1 MKKRTLLKSSLLL
14 TPLLFASP
22 IKAQVSDTL
31 YDQSPWAND
40 QILKLFSNAW
50 DDGQRNYPTKEEF
63 EEIGLTFDL
72 EFVRS
77 HTRQRPIYMDA
88 DKDVVSDINHDRRL
102 WCNLPGGYGKE
113 LGGYPSATFD
123 NDAFSLWNYT
133 TIFGAWNY
141 GFLKTPGSWV
151 DAAHKN
157 GVRIYGGLKF
167 FEGWNDDGSEG
178 AFLNFISTKADNG
191 DYDYKYSRAFV
202 NSAAFFGYDGYNYN
216 SEGSSWQDEDW
227 VKFHAEVA
235 KIARE
240 LELDNFGIGQ
250 YTQRATADPSIISYL
265 YGSKENGKV
274 FDCML
279 NYSGDKLAWSGVSTS
294 IAAVEAEGLPMDGI
308 YQGQLLVGCSGD
320 NWTQMNT
327 ETTKKMNICIWG
339 EHDQSRFFQFRVGV
353 SPTNIQENYQ
363 LLLEKAFS
371 GANRNPLHHPAINNA
386 WGSFQVANATDAD
399 KQLDNAPGFASMV
412 PERASVGGQL
422 PFETHFSLGNGEN
435 YFYKGKI
442 SNGSWYN
449 MSMQDVVP
457 TYRWLVTKKDDMKT
471 FANDVDVR
479 FTYEDA
485 YIGGSSIRLS
495 SADGAAGT
503 DVVLY
508 RSKIASTTG
517 NVKVDLAL
525 KGAAGDS
532 HLSVLLK
539 KQGSDAWIEVPAGEL
554 TGTSWET
561 KNLTVAG
568 ISANDTI
575 ENIGLRV
582 NGAGADYKM
591 LVGWLKISDDYT
603 KEPASLKEESLLVEL
618 TQENTQSLG
627 VKLTWEPDWSSYKT
641 SVDKFG
647 MVYNDEIDVDHFEV
661 FWKEGEEGKVKEI
674 GRTSQWAAYVGNIP
688 LEQGVDAF
696 VGVRAVSTDLKSYSP
711 VQWVQVSHSDGVL
724 PEPVVEDPYGKT
736 WMSSRGT
743 QPSLEAITE
752 NIWFDNIVT
761 TGATKD
767 LAYQPTKNEDTS
779 GQQYYYAENDT
790 LIITQGQQIAM
801 TIRGHDAAGGESLK
815 YDFIYAYIDY
825 DGNYSFLDKDEEL
838 AGYGNLNAAAP
849 FLVNPGASANITVPE
864 DAKVG
869 PSRLR
874 IVASDAWTAHP
885 GPVGGTVK
893 GYSIDFPVV
902 IKGNNESRVPA
913 KTYKDYQDKGDP
925 EEPEGDLGGKVD
937 AIESVG
943 SDAAASAVNVIGSTA
958 YFTNADKAWF
968 YDMTGRCVK
977 FVKDAASVVDIDELT
992 PGVYIVKMQKGQVA
1006 RSVKI
1011 VK

>member
-31 YDQSPWAND
+31 YDQSPWANE
-40 QILKLFSNAW
+40 QVLKLFSDAW

-63 EEIGLTFDL
+63 EEIGLSFDL

-102 WCNLPGGYGKE
+102 WCNLPAGYGKN

-123 NDAFSLWNYT
+123 NDAFSMWNYT
-133 TIFGAWNY
+133 TIFGSWNY
-141 GFLKTPGSWV
+141 GFLMVPGSWV

-157 GVRIYGGLKF
+157 GVRIYSGIKF
-167 FEGWNDDGSEG
+167 FESWNSDGSEA
-178 AFLNFISTKADNG
+178 AFNNFIQTKNEDG
-191 DYDYKYSRAFV
+191 TYKYSRAFV
-202 NSAAFFGYDGYNYN
+202 NAASFFGNDGYNYN
-216 SEGSSWQDEDW
+216 QEGSTWRNAEW
-227 VKFHAEVA
+227 VNFHAEVA
-235 KIARE
+235 QIARD
-240 LELDNFGIGQ
+240 LKLDNFGIGQ
-250 YTQRATADPSIISYL
+250 YTNNASITSNTIESL
-265 YGSKENGKV
+265 YGSKDKGV
-274 FDCML
+274 IYDCFL
-279 NYSGDKLAWSGVSTS
+279 NYSNNKLGYRGVPTS
-294 IAAVEAEGLPMDGI
+294 IAAVESEGLPMDGV
-308 YQGQLLVGCSGD
+308 YQGND
-320 NWTQMNT
+320 YWTQMNT

-371 GANRNPLHHPAINNA
+371 GANRNPLHHPEISNA

-399 KQLDNAPGFASMV
+399 KQLDNAPGFSSMF

-471 FANDVDVR
+471 YADDVDVR

-495 SADGAAGT
+495 SAEGAAGT

-582 NGAGADYKM
+582 NGADAGYKM

-661 FWKEGEEGKVKEI
+661 FWKEGEDGKVKEI

-711 VQWVQVSHSDGVL
+711 VQWVQVSHSDGEL
-724 PEPVVEDPYGKT
+724 PEPKVVDPYGES
-736 WMSSRGT
+736 WMSSEGSND
-743 QPSLEAITE
+743 PNYPIIP
-752 NIWFDNIVT
+752 NIWFEKVT
-761 TGATKD
+761 TSGATQD
-767 LAYQPTKNEDTS
+767 LNFVVTS
-779 GQQYYYAENDT
+779 NPDNSGRQYYYAEDNK
-790 LIITQGQQIAM
+790 LIIKQGEEVTL
-801 TIRGHDAAGGESLK
+801 TIQGYNAHNDANSSSIR
-815 YDFIYAYIDY
+815 YDFVYAYIDY
-825 DGNYSFLDKDEEL
+825 DGNYSFLDNDEEL
-838 AGYGNLNAAAP
+838 ASYGKLNGP
-849 FLVNPGASANITVPE
+849 TPELITGVSQTITVPT

-874 IVASDAWTAHP
+874 IVASDAWTPHP

-893 GYSIDFPVV
+893 GYSLDFPVE
-902 IKGNNESRVPA
+902 IIGDNESRVPA

-925 EEPEGDLGGKVD
+925 EEPEGVGKVD